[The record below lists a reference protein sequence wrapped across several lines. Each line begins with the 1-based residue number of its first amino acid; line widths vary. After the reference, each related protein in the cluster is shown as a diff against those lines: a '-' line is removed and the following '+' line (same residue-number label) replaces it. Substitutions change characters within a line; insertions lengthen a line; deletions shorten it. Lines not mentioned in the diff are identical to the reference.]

1 MSNLIAEA
9 VLLAV
14 QVLVFVIL
22 IRPWVLRQLRIVAEL
37 MDVIRQIG
45 HILG

>member
-9 VLLAV
+9 VLLAA
-14 QVLVFVIL
+14 QFLVFFVL
-22 IRPWVLRQLRIVAEL
+22 IRPWVVRQLRIVGEL
-37 MDVIRQIG
+37 MDVIQQIG